1 MLPFDKKWICVS
13 AKTHS
18 STHKYCVQKLF
29 FVLKETA
36 FRQIPDIGEVE
47 HYLSTL

>member
-18 STHKYCVQKLF
+18 STHKLF

-47 HYLSTL
+47 HYLLTL